1 MEDGQKGG
9 RVRDSGFR
17 VEPFRSGVTDFS
29 VAAFLRCRLPLAAR
43 RLARHSRSSFTLV
56 EMGVV
61 ILVIGILA
69 ALLLPAI
76 TKGKEKARNAN
87 CKSNLRNL
95 QIAAMNFAYADTD
108 PNKKRLPYAESG
120 ETKPAGGTYSQTTW
134 GWLDWTDYNNTGK
147 TTANPGTTRWWGSKG
162 KTCVTNGTLWKYTG
176 ESMRVYLCPTFARS
190 EVCGT
195 KAPDGTTFN
204 VSNAAVRSYAMNT
217 QLSWADVVGM
227 ANASRYLL
235 FADMSETNRM
245 GSTNIAYL
253 GMKNNNTIAWKGA
266 LYGTPYPGQQYP
278 YRAVATFHDGKGNAV
293 FLDGHVESLSWT
305 DTTNACAGRW

>member
-17 VEPFRSGVTDFS
+17 VEPFRSGGTDFS

-95 QIAAMNFAYADTD
+95 QIAAMNFAYA
-108 PNKKRLPYAESG
+108 NNSLPYAESA
-120 ETKPAGGTYSQTTW
+120 ETTDINNKYYKNRT
-134 GWLDWTDYNNTGK
+134 GWIDWTDYNNTGK
-147 TTANPGTTRWWGSKG
+147 TTPDPGITRWWGAKG
-162 KTCVTNGTLWKYTG
+162 KTNIINGTLWPYTG
-176 ESMRVYLCPTFARS
+176 ESMRVYLCPTFARK

-195 KAPDGTTFN
+195 AAPDGTTFD
-204 VSNAAVRSYAMNT
+204 VSNVAVRSYAMNT
-217 QLSWADVVGM
+217 QLSGAAIIGM

-235 FADMSETNRM
+235 FSDMSETNRL
-245 GSTNIAYL
+245 GATNIAYR
-253 GMKNNNTIAWKGA
+253 GMRNNNTDAWRGA